1 MKGKAAVKG
10 GIAMANITDL
20 SKTRYC
26 KGVQCPKILW
36 LDAYKPEV
44 GENVLSEQ
52 VMKNGNA
59 VGDLARP
66 YFGAFSLVD
75 FSYNKQEMTGQTA
88 QYIRDGAETIAEAAF
103 LTDGLY
109 CAVDLLHRNGDG
121 WDIIEVKSST
131 HLTDIYIEDIAFQYY
146 VLTRCGME
154 VKRVHNLHLN
164 GDYVL
169 HGALDLRELFVLEDV
184 TDAVRRKYDDVE
196 RKIAAIRAYVSVTEE
211 PEREIGL
218 HCENPYACAYQTY
231 CWRHLPEHSVFDLAG
246 MQAKTKFRH
255 YANGIVSYEDLLA
268 HADGLRL
275 NEKQRRQIESR
286 LHHLPDTIDRKG
298 IQAFLNTLQYP
309 LHHLDFETYQ
319 TPIPVFDGTKPYQQI
334 PFQYSLHI
342 EQQDG
347 SLAHREFLAEE
358 GADPRRALAEQLV
371 RDIPMGACCL
381 AYNMSFEKM
390 VIKSLAAQFSDLA
403 SHLMNIH
410 DNLHDIMLP
419 FRNQSYYST
428 EMEGSYSIKKVLP
441 ALYPNDPELDYHN
454 LSNVHNGSE
463 ASAAFAEM
471 GTFSP
476 EEQAAYRQALLKYCE
491 LDTYAMVKVLR
502 KLREAVEV

>member
-1 MKGKAAVKG
+1 
-10 GIAMANITDL
+10 
-20 SKTRYC
+20 
-26 KGVQCPKILW
+26 
-36 LDAYKPEV
+36 
-44 GENVLSEQ
+44 
-52 VMKNGNA
+52 
-59 VGDLARP
+59 
-66 YFGAFSLVD
+66 
-75 FSYNKQEMTGQTA
+75 
-88 QYIRDGAETIAEAAF
+88 
-103 LTDGLY
+103 
-109 CAVDLLHRNGDG
+109 
-121 WDIIEVKSST
+121 
-131 HLTDIYIEDIAFQYY
+131 
-146 VLTRCGME
+146 
-154 VKRVHNLHLN
+154 
-164 GDYVL
+164 
-169 HGALDLRELFVLEDV
+169 
-184 TDAVRRKYDDVE
+184 
-196 RKIAAIRAYVSVTEE
+196 
-211 PEREIGL
+211 
-218 HCENPYACAYQTY
+218 
-231 CWRHLPEHSVFDLAG
+231 
-246 MQAKTKFRH
+246 MQAKTKFKH
-255 YANGIVSYEDLLA
+255 YANGIISYEDLLT
-268 HADGLRL
+268 HADALRL

-298 IQAFLNTLQYP
+298 IQAFLNTLHYP
-309 LHHLDFETYQ
+309 LYHLDFETYQ
-319 TPIPVFDGTKPYQQI
+319 TPIPEFDGTKPYQQI

-347 SLAHREFLAEE
+347 SLAHREFLAAE

-419 FRNQSYYST
+419 FRNQSYYSM

-441 ALYPNDPELDYHN
+441 SLYPDDPELDYHN

-476 EEQAAYRQALLKYCE
+476 EERAAYRHALLKYCE

-502 KLREAVEV
+502 KLREAVEAFPSK